1 MFLACRF
8 AGDDVV
14 LFADFQPTLTAPD
27 CARSAAKIHRYFFRY
42 LYCTMLNMA
51 AFIPQLLL
59 RRRRHC
65 PALGPRL
72 LHPLLPTKKKLLTR
86 LENTVSSCRPTNRC
100 LLICQKFS
108 LAISNLILR

>member
-14 LFADFQPTLTAPD
+14 LFADFQPMLTAPD

-51 AFIPQLLL
+51 AFIHQLLL
-59 RRRRHC
+59 RRHC
-65 PALGPRL
+65 PAPGPRL
-72 LHPLLPTKKKLLTR
+72 LHPLLPTKKNLLTH
-86 LENTVSSCRPTNRC
+86 LEKFLPVDQPTDVY
-100 LLICQKFS
+100 
-108 LAISNLILR
+108 